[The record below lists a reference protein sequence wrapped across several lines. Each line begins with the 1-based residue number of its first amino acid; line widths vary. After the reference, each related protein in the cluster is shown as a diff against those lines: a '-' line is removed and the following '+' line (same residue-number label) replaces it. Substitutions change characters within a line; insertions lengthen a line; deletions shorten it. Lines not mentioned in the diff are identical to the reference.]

1 MKWLGNYIIEL
12 IARFRSD
19 VYFNGIKQGGDSPD
33 GYIGVDGTKLVEYR
47 TPSEVRSDIGAG
59 TVTGVTITDDDET
72 AHSSTTNF
80 SMQIAGGA
88 GIGTGLEEGILT
100 IDANSA
106 STSAAGVVEL
116 ATTAETT
123 TGTATGLAVTPDGL
137 KDGYQGSG
145 NIRSVGTITS
155 GTWTGTTIAV
165 ANGGTGATT
174 LNNLITLTTH
184 TSGNYVATVTGGTGI
199 TSTGATSGEGIA
211 HSLSVDAS
219 QTQITGVGTI
229 STGTW
234 QGTAI
239 ASSYLENKIV
249 LTSQAVYLQ
258 NPAANEIHMGNTNY
272 GFDSDVITA
281 VSVVDADPTTMSLA
295 GNLAASGIVVPFNI
309 KNIDVK
315 AYYRPAQTS
324 GTAPFSGT
332 AASATVNSGDD
343 ITVAIRVFE
352 ASRPDQNNSTLTL
365 TQRGAFTDALTNAG
379 GHKNKHYYQLDS
391 GSPITDT
398 INAGQLLFLGFEITD
413 AGSHG
418 MTGNVKFNYTVYADK
433 A

>member
-1 MKWLGNYIIEL
+1 MKWLGQHIVEL
-12 IARFRSD
+12 VARFRSD
-19 VYFNGIKQGGDSPD
+19 VYM
-33 GYIGVDGTKLVEYR
+33 KLVNADDPPSGYVGIDSNRKLMYR
-47 TPSEVRSDIGAG
+47 TLSETRSDIGAG
-59 TVTGVTITDDDET
+59 TISGINITDDSET
-72 AHSSTTNF
+72 AHSSAKGDY
-80 SMQIAGGA
+80 SLKIAGGA
-88 GIGTGLEEGILT
+88 GIGTGIADGTLT
-100 IDANSA
+100 IDATSS
-106 STSAAGVVEL
+106 STSGAGIVEL

-137 KDGYQGSG
+137 KDGYQGST
-145 NIRSVGTITS
+145 NVTTLGTI
-155 GTWTGTTIAV
+155 A
-165 ANGGTGATT
+165 
-174 LNNLITLTTH
+174 
-184 TSGNYVATVTGGTGI
+184 
-199 TSTGATSGEGIA
+199 
-211 HSLSVDAS
+211 
-219 QTQITGVGTI
+219 
-229 STGTW
+229 TGTW

-239 ASSYLENKIV
+239 ASGYLQNKIV
-249 LTSQAVYLQ
+249 LTSQSVYLS

-272 GFDSDVITA
+272 CFDSDVITA
-281 VSVVDADPTTMSLA
+281 VSVVDADPTTMSLT

-324 GTAPFSGT
+324 GTAPFSGS

-365 TQRGAFTDALTNAG
+365 TQRGAFTDTLTNAG

-391 GSPITDT
+391 GSSITNT
-398 INAGQLLFLGFEITD
+398 INAGQLLFIGFEITD

-418 MTGNVKFNYTVYADK
+418 LTGNVKFNYTVYADI